1 MNKSGKFLFLLWMLL
16 AVAAFVGA
24 FFITAPVVKV
34 ISVVFGIMNIAI
46 VLSWVSASIKL
57 RRIYWGA
64 GDVETIKNKDLEE

>member
-1 MNKSGKFLFLLWMLL
+1 MLL